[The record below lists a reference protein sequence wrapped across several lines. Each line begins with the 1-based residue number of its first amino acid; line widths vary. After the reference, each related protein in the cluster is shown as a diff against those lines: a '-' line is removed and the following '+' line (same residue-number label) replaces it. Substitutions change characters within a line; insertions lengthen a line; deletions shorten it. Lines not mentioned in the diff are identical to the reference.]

1 MYMHSYI
8 IMLCISIL
16 YTGGLI
22 EKYSFKKFFSQL
34 VSMLP
39 TTNITHLL
47 VSAQI
52 ITTDDIE
59 EINGM
64 SRSKEKSSYVLR
76 IVAKSLEIDIT
87 TSFYALLDVRENYGS
102 DITALTN
109 DIRSAL
115 IESSGNLAS
124 DVHYV

>member
-1 MYMHSYI
+1 MQ
-8 IMLCISIL
+8 
-16 YTGGLI
+16 
-22 EKYSFKKFFSQL
+22 K
-34 VSMLP
+34 LP
-39 TTNITHLL
+39 TYNITHLL

-76 IVAKSLEIDIT
+76 IVAKSLKVGII
-87 TSFYALLDVRENYGS
+87 TSFYALLDVMENYGG
-102 DITALTN
+102 DVTALTK

-124 DVHYV
+124 HVHYLQLLM

>member
-1 MYMHSYI
+1 
-8 IMLCISIL
+8 
-16 YTGGLI
+16 
-22 EKYSFKKFFSQL
+22 
-34 VSMLP
+34 MLP
-39 TTNITHLL
+39 TTNIIHLL

-76 IVAKSLEIDIT
+76 IVAKSLETDIT
-87 TSFYALLDVRENYGS
+87 SSFYALLDVMENYGG
-102 DITALTN
+102 DVTTLTN

-124 DVHYV
+124 DVHYVQLLM

>member
-1 MYMHSYI
+1 
-8 IMLCISIL
+8 
-16 YTGGLI
+16 
-22 EKYSFKKFFSQL
+22 
-34 VSMLP
+34 MLP

-64 SRSKEKSSYVLR
+64 SRLKEKSSYVLR
-76 IVAKSLEIDIT
+76 IVAKSLEVGVT
-87 TSFYALLDVRENYGS
+87 TSFYALLDVMENYGG
-102 DITALTN
+102 DVTALTK

-115 IESSGNLAS
+115 IEYSGNLAS
-124 DVHYV
+124 DVHYLQLLM